1 MLVDAPVVS
10 ENVTSLPVL
19 MVDGANDSVDLSD
32 AVKQAVDLYL
42 QNLGSMAPVNL
53 YDIVLETVEEPLLR
67 VIMQHTRNNQVKS
80 AKVLGIARG
89 TLRTLLKK
97 YGMLS

>member
-1 MLVDAPVVS
+1 MTMSMPSTQFPLVPQ
-10 ENVTSLPVL
+10 EL
-19 MVDGANDSVDLSD
+19 MIDDTASSVDLGD
-32 AVKQAVDLYL
+32 AVKQAIDLYL
-42 QNLGSMAPVNL
+42 QNLGNMDPVNL

-67 VIMQHTRNNQVKS
+67 VIMQHTRNNQVKA

-97 YGMLS
+97 YEMLS